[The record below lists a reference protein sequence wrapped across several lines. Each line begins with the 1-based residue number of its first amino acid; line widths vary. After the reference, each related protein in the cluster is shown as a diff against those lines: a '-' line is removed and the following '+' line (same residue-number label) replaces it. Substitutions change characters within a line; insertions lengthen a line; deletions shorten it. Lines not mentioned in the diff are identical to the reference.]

1 MSDDLAGPD
10 KKPVDV
16 GGGYV
21 LLDFVTVLGL
31 SIFVLIHIVQS
42 CIHFGPQLFL
52 TRRILV
58 SSSAK
63 NCLSGTLKIFNGGK
77 LTHVCF
83 LQIVSTLICVY
94 LSLCVSAE

>member
-10 KKPVDV
+10 KEPVDV
-16 GGGYV
+16 GGGGYV
-21 LLDFVTVLGL
+21 LLDFVTELGL

-58 SSSAK
+58 SSS
-63 NCLSGTLKIFNGGK
+63 
-77 LTHVCF
+77 
-83 LQIVSTLICVY
+83 
-94 LSLCVSAE
+94 E